1 MVVGADKDITDVL
14 KSLNPT
20 PVANDWP
27 PNKSIDVVADKGRG
41 AIATAET
48 LEELNPTLMLLTATL
63 PVPDTPN
70 WNDNVQEYVPAG
82 RLIAKVLRVPL
93 TTADVVWE

>member
-20 PVANDWP
+20 PVAKVWP
-27 PNKSIDVVADKGRG
+27 PNKSIDVVAESGKG

-48 LEELNPTLMLLTATL
+48 AEELNPTLMF
-63 PVPDTPN
+63 
-70 WNDNVQEYVPAG
+70 
-82 RLIAKVLRVPL
+82 
-93 TTADVVWE
+93 